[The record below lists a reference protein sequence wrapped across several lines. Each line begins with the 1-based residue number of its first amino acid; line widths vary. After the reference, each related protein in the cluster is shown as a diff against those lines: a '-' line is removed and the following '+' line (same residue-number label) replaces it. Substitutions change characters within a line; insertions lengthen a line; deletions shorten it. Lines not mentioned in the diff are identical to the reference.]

1 MFSPN
6 FSTSATLRD
15 PAQEQ
20 QRLSPAERANLVAYL
35 DGELNEAES
44 VAIANKLSNSV
55 SVRREI
61 EMLQKTWQMLEILER
76 PQVDEDFKSRTLTEA
91 RLQPHL
97 EDRWLTPLTHGTQYV
112 VGVLFRLAIL
122 AAVAGLGYAAT
133 ALLWPDPSQRLI
145 QDLGIAEHLDAY
157 QAVGN
162 FEFLSELERR
172 PEFNPPSK

>member
-1 MFSPN
+1 MN
-6 FSTSATLRD
+6 FETSSTLRD

-44 VAIANKLSNSV
+44 LAISNKLANSV

-61 EMLQKTWQMLEILER
+61 EMLQKTWQMLEMLER

-91 RLQPHL
+91 RLSPPLQ
-97 EDRWLTPLTHGTQYV
+97 DRWLTLVTDAARNVAGL
-112 VGVLFRLAIL
+112 VLRLAIL
-122 AAVAGLGYAAT
+122 AILAGAGYAAT
-133 ALLWPDPSQRLI
+133 ALLWPDLSQRLVE
-145 QDLGIAEHLDAY
+145 DLGIAEHLDEY

-172 PEFNPPSK
+172 PEFNPPPR